1 MSDLLKYINHV
12 RCEGGEYRDGF
23 YYDYS
28 ASEMILEWRAERQVW
43 RECSR
48 MREKRY
54 HHAVSTVSLSSG
66 LLQHCS
72 TDSSERS
79 ESNREN
85 ILDFINQKIVK
96 QNMYRKYKKE
106 P

>member
-1 MSDLLKYINHV
+1 
-12 RCEGGEYRDGF
+12 
-23 YYDYS
+23 
-28 ASEMILEWRAERQVW
+28 MILEWLAEREVW

-72 TDSSERS
+72 PDSSERS
-79 ESNREN
+79 ESNREK
-85 ILDFINQKIVK
+85 ILDFINEKTVKKKTLRKI
-96 QNMYRKYKKE
+96 YRKYKQE